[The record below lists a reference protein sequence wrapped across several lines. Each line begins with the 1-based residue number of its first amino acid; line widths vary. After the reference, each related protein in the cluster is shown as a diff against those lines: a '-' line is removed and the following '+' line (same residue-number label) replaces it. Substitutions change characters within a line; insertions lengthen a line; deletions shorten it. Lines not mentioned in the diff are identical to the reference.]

1 MIRFLRR
8 RLIRFSLF
16 VLFVWILSSC
26 GNAAEIPLE
35 KVFVDRV
42 IDGDTFVA
50 VIDGNQERVRLIGMD
65 TPETKHPRK
74 GVEPFGPEASA
85 FTKDLIEGKE
95 VFLEFDVQERDRYGR
110 VLAYVWLSEGEPEE
124 AMLNAI
130 LVRVGLAVVST
141 YPPNVRHERLF
152 RAMQQEARSRG
163 VGLWGAP

>member
-1 MIRFLRR
+1 MIRFFRR
-8 RLIRFSLF
+8 RLIRLFLF
-16 VLFVWILSSC
+16 VLFAWILSSR
-26 GNAAEIPLE
+26 GDAAEASFGRVL
-35 KVFVDRV
+35 VDRV

-50 VIDGNQERVRLIGMD
+50 VIDGDRERVRLIGMD

-85 FTKDLIEGKE
+85 FTKDLIEGRE

-110 VLAYVWLSEGEPEE
+110 LLAYVWLSEGEPEE

-152 RAMQQEARSRG
+152 HAMQQEARNHG
-163 VGLWGAP
+163 VGLWGTP

>member
-1 MIRFLRR
+1 MIRFFRM
-8 RLIRFSLF
+8 RLIRFF
-16 VLFVWILSSC
+16 FFALFVWALSSR

-50 VIDGNQERVRLIGMD
+50 VIDGNQERVRLIGVD

-110 VLAYVWLSEGEPEE
+110 VLAYVWLSEGKPEE

-141 YPPNVRHERLF
+141 YPPNVRHERFF
-152 RAMQQEARSRG
+152 RTMQQEARSRG